1 MRKSIY
7 PYFLIAFLFG
17 LTSCLQDN
25 EFYPSQQEQ
34 SNYLTLT
41 LQSDRLLPQQVA
53 TRAADPK
60 GDLEK
65 KINYLH
71 IFFFGA
77 DGNYLDNY
85 EQNGKVRF
93 IAYQETSESMVK
105 VDKAAVKEVDNNG
118 VVQVYALANM
128 NGYGL
133 FDEKDQYNRPILEGG
148 SSHLDALKKKVL
160 EYSNLEATKLQI
172 PASGMPMLGNVSI
185 DFNDD
190 NLEKGITLGLSA
202 LMARVDFSIKLDAK
216 LTNGN
221 LPMLYLQSYTVGNV
235 PNKVQLLPDVNTTD
249 MTTMGAN
256 TVTINNHA
264 LIYNKNGEIS
274 FTFYMF
280 ENLQGKVNGYSYPG
294 GTTASDYPRYKP
306 LLAGDRP
313 AAYVDLNTV
322 YTTYDGIDNVIIYR
336 LYLGS
341 NHTNCFDVKRNHQYK
356 NDITIKG
363 ITKNTEVGQ
372 NYFTYDARVT
382 VENSEYYV
390 SVLNEKALDAHF
402 NVLPMD
408 VYFLGDNAIGRK
420 LEVCLG
426 EKKVTI
432 NDKEYGDTEYC
443 YYDNNNNVSTFAAEP
458 WIRMEK
464 IPAIHM
470 TNGSLPE
477 GTSDTHVNVTG
488 SYQPNNGIR
497 KFFTENLVTNTLKE
511 SGKSIIANAS
521 RDRIYFYIDENLGDN
536 ERIGT
541 ITLKYYEKINPES
554 DTYELKATDYF
565 QIKQL
570 PLLKVAIS
578 SDGKA
583 EGYTDGA
590 KNPYTTIWMEQIE
603 EYLESYDPLDTYTS
617 NNMFEGLPWGF
628 KGSNMLSFSSLY
640 GNKIVVNGTNY
651 TISDFDSNY
660 YMGYVYTTILMQ
672 ISNLGNNSTDDL
684 TLKNKP
690 ANAAQYCYHR
700 NKRLSDGK
708 VENTTAASIHD
719 GLFSDYYELI
729 YGNITSKWFLP
740 GIRQMEVAL
749 KGYYNKFSEFQ
760 GNFYWSSASGKSGDA
775 KNNARATKIDEN
787 GVYVESSGTN
797 PGAKSRDDASVR
809 IRAFRIDR
817 KKR

>member
-1 MRKSIY
+1 MKRF
-7 PYFLIAFLFG
+7 FLLYIAVMCLVGF
-17 LTSCLQDN
+17 TSCLQDDECFSTQQQLSN
-25 EFYPSQQEQ
+25 EFTLTMQ
-34 SNYLTLT
+34 SN
-41 LQSDRLLPQQVA
+41 RMLPKVVEA
-53 TRAADPK
+53 RAADPK
-60 GDLEK
+60 SDLEK
-65 KINYLH
+65 KINHLY
-71 IFFFGA
+71 IFFFDS
-77 DGNYLDNY
+77 DGNYLENY
-85 EQNGKVRF
+85 EQAGKVRF
-93 IAYQETSESMVK
+93 KAYQETSESMVK
-105 VDKAAVKEVDNNG
+105 VDKSAIQEVDKNAS
-118 VVQVYALANM
+118 VQVFALANM

-133 FDEKDQYNRPILEGG
+133 FDTKDSYGRADLSGG
-148 SSHLDALKKKVL
+148 TSNLAVLQQKVL
-160 EYSNLEATKLQI
+160 SISNLESTSLGI
-172 PASGMPMLGNVSI
+172 PNAGMPMIGNVEI
-185 DFNDD
+185 DFSNTS
-190 NLEKGITLGLSA
+190 EKGVTLELSA
-202 LMARVDFSIKLDAK
+202 LMARVDFSIKLDAEHA
-216 LTNGN
+216 NGN
-221 LPMLYLQSYTVGNV
+221 LPMLYLESYTVGNV
-235 PNKVQLLPDVNTTD
+235 PNRVELLPSGNTTD
-249 MTTMGAN
+249 MTTMGKN

-306 LLAGDRP
+306 LLAGNKP

-322 YTTYDGIDNVIIYR
+322 YTTYDGIDNTVIYR

-363 ITKNTEVGQ
+363 VTKNTEVGEE
-372 NYFTYDARVT
+372 YFTYDARVT
-382 VENSEYYV
+382 VDNSDYYV
-390 SVLNEKALDAHF
+390 SILNEKALDAHF

-583 EGYTDGA
+583 EGYTDGT

-628 KGSNMLSFSSLY
+628 KGTKMLGFTSTY
-640 GNKIVVNGTNY
+640 GNKITVNGTSY
-651 TISDFDSNY
+651 TISGCNSNY
-660 YMGYVYTTILMQ
+660 YMGYVYTSVLMQ
-672 ISNLGNNSTDDL
+672 IGNLGNNSTNSL
-684 TLKNKP
+684 TLAAKP
-690 ANAAQYCYHR
+690 SNAAQYCYHR
-700 NKRLSDGK
+700 NKRLSGGK
-708 VENTTAASIHD
+708 VENNNAASIKD
-719 GLFSDYYELI
+719 GIFSDYYQLN
-729 YGNITSKWFLP
+729 YGNITAKWFLP

-760 GNFYWSSASGKSGDA
+760 GNFYWSSASGKNGDEE
-775 KNNARATKIDEN
+775 NNARATKIGEN
-787 GVYVESSGTN
+787 GVYVESSGSN
-797 PGAKSRDDASVR
+797 PGAKSRDDYSVR